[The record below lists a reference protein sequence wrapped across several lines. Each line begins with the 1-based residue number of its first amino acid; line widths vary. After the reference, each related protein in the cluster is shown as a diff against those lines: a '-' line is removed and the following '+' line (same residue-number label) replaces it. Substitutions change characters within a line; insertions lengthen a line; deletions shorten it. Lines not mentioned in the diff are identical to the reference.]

1 MRPEI
6 TESPNCKAQHTNP
19 VLLSQKWKNK
29 GEKEEKPHLFHLAST
44 CQRET
49 NASTYHSIKYKATEN

>member
-6 TESPNCKAQHTNP
+6 TESPDCKAQHTNP

-29 GEKEEKPHLFHLAST
+29 GEKEEKPQLFHLAST

-49 NASTYHSIKYKATEN
+49 NAST